1 MLIKFPAEIKSFYMQ
16 RCADEPELTESI
28 DLLMPGV
35 GEIVGGSMRMW
46 HADELMDA
54 FKRNNLDPK
63 NYYWYLDQARFGGC
77 PHGGYGLGLERFV
90 CWMTNTNHI
99 RDVTLYPR
107 TIGHCA
113 P

>member
-1 MLIKFPAEIKSFYMQ
+1 MLIKFPAGIKSFYMA
-16 RCADEPELTESI
+16 RCPDEPELTESV

-46 HADELMDA
+46 HADELLDA
-54 FKRNNLDPK
+54 FKKNNLDAK
-63 NYYWYLDQARFGGC
+63 NYYWYLDQSRFGGC
-77 PHGGYGLGLERFV
+77 PHGGFGLGLERFV
-90 CWMTNTNHI
+90 CWMTKTDHI
-99 RDVTLYPR
+99 RDVTLFPR